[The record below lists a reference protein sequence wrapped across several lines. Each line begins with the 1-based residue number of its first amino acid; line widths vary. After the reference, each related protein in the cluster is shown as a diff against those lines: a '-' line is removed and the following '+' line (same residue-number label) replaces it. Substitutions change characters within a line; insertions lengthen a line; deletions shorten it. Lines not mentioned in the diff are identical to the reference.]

1 MFFKV
6 HRTAERKCDAAW
18 ETNSLTFTHT
28 DCVAKTNTA
37 AAPAGAAASVLAV
50 LELCVLTL
58 KYQLK

>member
-37 AAPAGAAASVLAV
+37 AAASVLAL

-58 KYQLK
+58 KCQLK